1 MAEWSARRITV
12 VRLVQFERSMAER
25 EGRVV
30 VSERGAW
37 TKMLSKKQAI
47 ARAWQEAC
55 LFTGLISD
63 ERSLSRRM
71 RDEGWTRS
79 LKPRVL
85 KRATWKRE
93 TRCKLWNLLLDI
105 LAAKA
110 HEIKASK
117 TLSWH
122 LLHPLPCPLPT
133 YPTDTLPPSQ
143 PSLRLRLDIRHSTFQ
158 RITYDLPTICYTLT
172 FLVDSYAFDNRL
184 TCFSSARSIRRS
196 ANSLLSS
203 LFSTILCNF
212 TTFLYANVK
221 YSSRTRLD

>member
-1 MAEWSARRITV
+1 MVCSADNSSQSVWCSSSAQWRRGREELSWASV
-12 VRLVQFERSMAER
+12 ARERKCFRKSKR
-25 EGRVV
+25 FR
-30 VSERGAW
+30 ERG
-37 TKMLSKKQAI
+37 KKQ
-47 ARAWQEAC
+47 C

-122 LLHPLPCPLPT
+122 LLHPLPYPLPT

-158 RITYDLPTICYTLT
+158 RITYDSPTICSTVT
-172 FLVDSYAFDNRL
+172 FLVDSSTFDNRL
-184 TCFSSARSIRRS
+184 TCFSSTRSIHRS

-203 LFSTILCNF
+203 SVSTILCNF
-212 TTFLYANVK
+212 TTFLCTNVK
-221 YSSRTRLD
+221 YSSQTRLD